1 MRQINVKKVGDK
13 TLNFLFSYRA
23 FSVCAKEMGIKTIV
37 EFANRL
43 QEIEFNDIP
52 VILYAA
58 YENACFYQHNKVE
71 FTVEDANTW
80 IDEIGFSDA
89 MVFAVEM
96 ATSYLQGDQT
106 TKEVSATAKKKKP
119 TLK

>member
-1 MRQINVKKVGDK
+1 MRQITVKKVGNE

-43 QEIEFNDIP
+43 QEMEFNDIP

-58 YENACFYQHNKVE
+58 YENACFYQKNKVE
-71 FTVEDANTW
+71 FTVDDANLW

-96 ATSYLQGDQT
+96 ATSYLHGDPT
-106 TKEVSATAKKKKP
+106 LSESTGTAKKKKP